1 MRANVSVGT
10 AGETILEHG
19 FEQKIAEPRHA
30 GPTPSSQALR
40 AADDNRRAQ
49 QKEIEHRA
57 TSELLKNRKQ
67 NSNLKEES
75 TMKANASSKLSKGL
89 CRAAIAI
96 AAIGIAA
103 ASSVHAKPNSDKPAN
118 VVAHVQLSGGP
129 VTRMLLVKKDDK
141 EYLLVGLDSPASVA
155 VFDVSNPGQPRTIE
169 MTSGVAGTPTAEVKF
184 VADTLTL
191 FGGSDAGTA
200 SSSSSK
206 EMRSFSG
213 VTASMK
219 DKARGLIYVTNGDGL
234 WIVKTKQKGEEEAIA
249 DSYGG

>member
-1 MRANVSVGT
+1 
-10 AGETILEHG
+10 
-19 FEQKIAEPRHA
+19 
-30 GPTPSSQALR
+30 
-40 AADDNRRAQ
+40 
-49 QKEIEHRA
+49 
-57 TSELLKNRKQ
+57 
-67 NSNLKEES
+67 
-75 TMKANASSKLSKGL
+75 MKANASSKLWKGL

-103 ASSVHAKPNSDKPAN
+103 AGPVVHAKANSNKPTN

-129 VTRMLLVKKDDK
+129 ITRMLLVKKDGK

-155 VFDVSNPGQPRTIE
+155 VFDVSNPGQPRTID
-169 MTSGVAGTPTAEVKF
+169 MTSRIAGTPTAEVKF
-184 VADTLTL
+184 VADTLSL

-200 SSSSSK
+200 SSSNSK

-234 WIVKTKQKGEEEAIA
+234 WIVKTKQKVEEEAIV
-249 DSYGG
+249 DNYGG

>member
-1 MRANVSVGT
+1 
-10 AGETILEHG
+10 
-19 FEQKIAEPRHA
+19 
-30 GPTPSSQALR
+30 
-40 AADDNRRAQ
+40 
-49 QKEIEHRA
+49 
-57 TSELLKNRKQ
+57 
-67 NSNLKEES
+67 
-75 TMKANASSKLSKGL
+75 MKANASSKLSKGL

-96 AAIGIAA
+96 ATIGIAA
-103 ASSVHAKPNSDKPAN
+103 AGPVVHATPNSDKPTN

-129 VTRMLLVKKDDK
+129 RTRMLLVKKDGK

-155 VFDVSNPGQPRTIE
+155 VFDVSNPGQPRTIDI
-169 MTSGVAGTPTAEVKF
+169 TSGVGGSPTAEVKF

-200 SSSSSK
+200 SSSKSN

-234 WIVKTKQKGEEEAIA
+234 WIVKTKQKVEEEAIV
-249 DSYGG
+249 DN